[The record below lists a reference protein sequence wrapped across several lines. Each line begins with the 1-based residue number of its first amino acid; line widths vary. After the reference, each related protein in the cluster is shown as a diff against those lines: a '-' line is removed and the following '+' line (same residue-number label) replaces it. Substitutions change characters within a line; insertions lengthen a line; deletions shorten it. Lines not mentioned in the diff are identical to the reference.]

1 MYLLLNNLINVK
13 TNVKYQNGGVQ
24 KDQNQDRQ
32 NNNTI
37 T

>member
-13 TNVKYQNGGVQ
+13 TNVKHQNGGVQ
-24 KDQNQDRQ
+24 KVQNQDRQ